1 MMIIKQRVELTVL
14 MLMLLV
20 TGLSAC
26 TSPIK
31 YQDLVVNYYMPRGWI
46 KYDENV
52 VRKRS
57 GYQLIT
63 QAKLMDKGLSD
74 VLAIHG
80 KPDFVRAKSKTW
92 LNLAYLT
99 KGQVLSFK
107 LNSGL
112 APNIYNYQHFNQL
125 SQRMVK
131 SFAEAKKL
139 KSVK

>member
-1 MMIIKQRVELTVL
+1 MILEQRIKLKTFILVL
-14 MLMLLV
+14 LFL
-20 TGLSAC
+20 GLSAC
-26 TSPIK
+26 TSSVE
-31 YQDLVVNYYMPRGWI
+31 YRMTVANYYMPHGWI
-46 KYDENV
+46 KYVESDA
-52 VRKRS
+52 RKRS

-63 QAKLMDKGLSD
+63 HAKTLDKGLSD

-80 KPDFVRAKSKTW
+80 KPDFVRAKSKTI

-112 APNIYNYQHFNQL
+112 APNIYNYQKFNQL

-131 SFAEAKKL
+131 SFAEAQKFKL
-139 KSVK
+139 VK